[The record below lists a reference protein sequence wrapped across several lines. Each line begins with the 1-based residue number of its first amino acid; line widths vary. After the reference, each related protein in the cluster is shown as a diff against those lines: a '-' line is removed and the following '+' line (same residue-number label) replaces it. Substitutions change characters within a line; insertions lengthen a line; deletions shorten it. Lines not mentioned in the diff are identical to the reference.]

1 MATLGPQTTKSKGP
15 ETEKSGS
22 DAAAPADPMAE
33 AVKFA
38 AEHPKV
44 VPPGIHVPSNQY
56 GPKAVARKE
65 REEGGGEEKKAPAE
79 GEKP

>member
-1 MATLGPQTTKSKGP
+1 
-15 ETEKSGS
+15 
-22 DAAAPADPMAE
+22 MAE